1 MKRQTSG
8 APDLTNKT
16 ESECSGLKSG
26 VGLRNVHSKIG
37 FVYGRKNEREKEGES
52 PRLGFVALDWSE
64 LQRRGFPPNFSHFKL
79 VRNE

>member
-26 VGLRNVHSKIG
+26 VEWSGPEECPFQNWIWRW
-37 FVYGRKNEREKEGES
+37 EKE
-52 PRLGFVALDWSE
+52 
-64 LQRRGFPPNFSHFKL
+64 
-79 VRNE
+79 